1 MTIYED
7 TRQKI
12 GEHRNIAEYCRQQG
26 IIVRRTKLEI
36 GDYISPAPVA
46 VDTKQGMGEVY
57 TNLVQQHDRFRNE
70 CIKAQQDGTQLVIL
84 IENDE
89 GLRCLDDVERWD
101 NPRVHEYYTK
111 YAWALAAKKARKLK
125 DDKLPAPPINNK
137 RLIKMMETMTERYG
151 VRWEFCSYEETG
163 AKVVEILS
171 G

>member
-36 GDYISPAPVA
+36 GDYVSPSPVA

-57 TNLVQQHDRFRNE
+57 SNLVQDHDRFRNE
-70 CIKAQQDGTQLVIL
+70 CIRAQEDGTVLVIL

-101 NPRVHEYYTK
+101 NPRVHDYYAK
-111 YAWALAAKKARKLK
+111 YAWALAARKNGK
-125 DDKLPAPPINNK
+125 TVKLPAPPISNK
-137 RLIKMMETMTERYG
+137 RIVKMMETMTERYG
-151 VRWEFCSYEETG
+151 VQWMFCSYEETG

>member
-1 MTIYED
+1 MTIIED
-7 TRQKI
+7 VGQKQGQHENIRLHCEGKGIILRRQKL
-12 GEHRNIAEYCRQQG
+12 N
-26 IIVRRTKLEI
+26 T
-36 GDYISPAPVA
+36 GDYILAPRIA

-57 TNLVQQHDRFRNE
+57 SNLVQDHDRFRNE
-70 CIKAQQDGTQLVIL
+70 CIRAQEDGTVLVIL
-84 IENDE
+84 IENNE

-101 NPRVHEYYTK
+101 NPRVYDYYHK
-111 YAWALAAKKARKLK
+111 YAYALAANKQGKNLK
-125 DDKLPAPPINNK
+125 VPAPPISNK

>member
-12 GEHRNIAEYCRQQG
+12 GEHQNIADYCRKHG

-36 GDYISPAPVA
+36 GDYISPAPVT

-57 TNLVQQHDRFRNE
+57 GNLVQDHDRFRNE
-70 CIKAQQDGTQLVIL
+70 CIRAQEDGTLLVIL

-89 GLRCLDDVERWD
+89 GMSCLDDVERWD

-111 YAWALAAKKARKLK
+111 YAWALAARKNGK
-125 DDKLPAPPINNK
+125 TVKLPAPPINNK
-137 RLIKMMETMTERYG
+137 RLIRMMETMTERYG
-151 VRWEFCSYEETG
+151 VQWAFCSYEETG

>member
-12 GEHRNIAEYCRQQG
+12 GEHQNIAEYCRKHG

-57 TNLVQQHDRFRNE
+57 TNLVQQHDRFRRE
-70 CIKAQQDGTQLVIL
+70 CIKAQEDGTVLVIL
-84 IENDE
+84 IENNE

-101 NPRVHEYYTK
+101 NPRVYDYYHK
-111 YAWALAAKKARKLK
+111 YAYALAANKQGKNLK
-125 DDKLPAPPINNK
+125 VPAPPISNK